1 MADGEVEP
9 EQEERAPRGPQQRV
23 AVVQR
28 QARRS
33 LWTAAAFVL
42 GAGVAVAV
50 PHDTGAWLP
59 LHLFLVGGLLSAISG
74 AAQLFAVTWS
84 AGPPPSDHAA
94 LSQRALVAAGSVVLA
109 LGREIGAP
117 DAVGASGGL
126 MIVAGLALLAVLLVR
141 EVRGGLQRRF
151 DPALR
156 WYLTALAAGAI
167 GAGLGIVR
175 VLGGAEGVAA
185 RVRAAHVALNLLG
198 LVGLTI
204 AGTLPFF
211 VATEARVKM
220 SLRAGS
226 RQQGALLVVLGGALA
241 TAAAGLLAG
250 SRPAAAAGLFAYAA
264 GVLGLVALVPRLGS
278 KQLRWAGP
286 RLVHL
291 GAGVAWWAGG
301 VATAAARA
309 AEGNEPFSSTVVA
322 VLVIGGYAQILAAAL
337 AYLGPVLRGGGHRR
351 LSAGFDLTR
360 SWLGLVAANV
370 AATAV
375 ACGAARVAWAAASV
389 WLADALAR
397 AVLLATSAS
406 PDPGNHA

>member
-1 MADGEVEP
+1 MADGDAEP

-23 AVVQR
+23 AAVQR

-33 LWTAAAFVL
+33 LWAAAAFVL
-42 GAGVAVAV
+42 AAGVAAAV

-84 AGPPPSDHAA
+84 AGPPPTDRAA
-94 LSQRALVAAGSVVLA
+94 LVQRALVAAGSIVLA
-109 LGREIGAP
+109 LGREIEAP
-117 DAVGASGGL
+117 DAVTASGGL
-126 MIVAGLALLAVLLVR
+126 MVLAGIALLAVLLAR
-141 EVRGGLQRRF
+141 EVRGGVQRRF

-156 WYLTALAAGAI
+156 WYLTALTAGAAGACLGI
-167 GAGLGIVR
+167 ARVMGAGD
-175 VLGGAEGVAA
+175 GVAA
-185 RVRAAHVALNLLG
+185 RLRAGHVALNLLG

-220 SLRAGS
+220 SRRAGPK
-226 RQQGALLVVLGGALA
+226 QQGALLVVLAGALA
-241 TAAAGLLAG
+241 VAAAGLLAG
-250 SRPAAAAGLFAYAA
+250 DRASAAGGLFAYAA
-264 GVLGLVALVPRLGS
+264 GVAGTVAVMPPLGS

-291 GAGVAWWAGG
+291 GTGLAWWAGAVV
-301 VATAAARA
+301 VAATRA
-309 AEGNEPFSSTVVA
+309 ADGRQPFSPTVVA

-351 LSAGFDLTR
+351 LSSGFDLTR
-360 SWLGLVAANV
+360 SWPGLVAANA

-375 ACGAARVAWAAASV
+375 TLGAERVAWAAASV
-389 WLADALAR
+389 WLADALVR
-397 AVLLATSAS
+397 AALLATKVS
-406 PDPGNHA
+406 PGPGDGD